1 MTVYAYKRVSTNET
15 KQNTDRQ
22 LYGMTFD
29 KEFIEY
35 ASGKNEKGRPV
46 FQKLKSILKE
56 GDTIWFNDLSRAGRN
71 TKDLLATVEELME
84 KGVKVVF
91 KSENLTFV
99 NNEVDPMQGAISKML
114 LTMLA
119 SVNELFLTQNR
130 VAIKQGL
137 YRVKQEAPE
146 KLSKQEGTKWHKTFK
161 ENHEKGLH
169 KTSRVNTARQEL
181 SKQKATEVEKIIR
194 LTRANNLEK
203 GLTLCELADILNQE
217 GIKTTK
223 GLDWTESALSGF
235 IKRQGIEYKRKNRNF

>member
-137 YRVKQEAPE
+137 HRVKQESPE

-169 KTSRVNTARQEL
+169 KDSRVNTARQEL

-235 IKRQGIEYKRKNRNF
+235 IKRKGIEYKRKNRNL